1 MSQVQVTAV
10 ATCSVS
16 GSGMATVGGYVA
28 SRSAID
34 SATTL
39 IQRVPE
45 APVSGT
51 FLRFGS
57 KKPFFPPRDSE
68 RLLQV
73 DGCALSG
80 ETVSFEYSVSRT

>member
-1 MSQVQVTAV
+1 
-10 ATCSVS
+10 
-16 GSGMATVGGYVA
+16 MAMAGGYA
-28 SRSAID
+28 AFRF
-34 SATTL
+34 ATDPAAAL

-45 APVSGT
+45 AAVSGT

-80 ETVSFEYSVSRT
+80 ETVSFEYGVSRP